1 MDEIEEELGPKEKT
15 KRDSFPQTTE
25 EVARAVVEAAKAV
38 RPPPSIVFS
47 SNSSSGTG
55 GNRTLENLQRHIT
68 RVWRQGFSKDIKK
81 GFFNPEHLTSQKRQ
95 WMHLQMQILVRSSL
109 TLLLHHAESVCDCCL
124 IHGQINY
131 FLYIWYLSQ
140 SNLIEKHE
148 SFYVLFERQC

>member
-1 MDEIEEELGPKEKT
+1 MDEIEEELGPKEKM

-47 SNSSSGTG
+47 SNNSSGTG

-68 RVWRQGFSKDIKK
+68 RVWRQGFSTKDIKK

-95 WMHLQMQILVRSSL
+95 WTQLQMQMLVSL
-109 TLLLHHAESVCDCCL
+109 V
-124 IHGQINY
+124 
-131 FLYIWYLSQ
+131 LY
-140 SNLIEKHE
+140 K
-148 SFYVLFERQC
+148 

>member
-1 MDEIEEELGPKEKT
+1 MDEIEEELGSKEKM

-68 RVWRQGFSKDIKK
+68 RVWRQGFSTKDIKK

-95 WMHLQMQILVRSSL
+95 WMHLQIQMLVRSSL
-109 TLLLHHAESVCDCCL
+109 SLFVYCYIIMSV
-124 IHGQINY
+124 
-131 FLYIWYLSQ
+131 
-140 SNLIEKHE
+140 
-148 SFYVLFERQC
+148 YVFVTSYMDR